1 MNYSLQ
7 DTGLHIGALVHQN
20 SVTLMHLC
28 TLIQLFN
35 AMHIDRLLYSYD
47 LYKSILPVKIPII
60 FSFHIF
66 ISPKD
71 TFYRKKHL
79 KDNLLIFSYHIFI
92 SPQDTSEMY

>member
-1 MNYSLQ
+1 M
-7 DTGLHIGALVHQN
+7 LHYVTLHY
-20 SVTLMHLC
+20 VTLMHLC

-66 ISPKD
+66 IS
-71 TFYRKKHL
+71 TRKTHILPEETHL
-79 KDNLLIFSYHIFI
+79 KDNQFDIFLSYFHFN
-92 SPQDTSEMY
+92 SQDTSEMY